1 MLLTDFENWLS
12 ETKKELEED
21 ETVDFNLENVSISV
35 NKVQAN
41 YKNLRIFNVKVN
53 DKIWKSKVW

>member
-12 ETKKELEED
+12 ETKKELKED
-21 ETVDFNLENVSISV
+21 ENVYLDLGNVSISV
-35 NKVQAN
+35 NKVRAN
-41 YKNLRIFNVKVN
+41 HKGLMVFNVKVN